1 MSEVNRSTMLFV
13 EDEKKTGELY
23 TKLLSSRFPDLYM
36 IWETEGQKAIDVIDE
51 LHEQILIVL
60 TDGNLAD
67 QTTGAEVI
75 GVALEKKIPNIILHS
90 ADFALLEQNKDLV
103 ECICKGS
110 FGRIARRVGEILENK

>member
-1 MSEVNRSTMLFV
+1 MSKVDRSTMLFV

-23 TKLLSSRFPDLYM
+23 IKLLGSRFQNLNI
-36 IWETEGQKAIDVIDE
+36 IWKTEGQKAIDVINE

-67 QTTGAEVI
+67 QTTGTEVI
-75 GVALEKKIPNIILHS
+75 EGALEKKIPNIILHS

-103 ECICKGS
+103 ECVCKGS
-110 FGRIARRVGEILENK
+110 FGRIARRIGEILENK